1 MRKIYCD
8 ICGKEIES
16 KKKIWEVGVVANSD
30 NETISYNELHKDV
43 CELCAIEISN
53 CILMMKKVGWRPD
66 FHEAYK
72 SDDVAMRTHAK
83 NVELRSKERSW
94 SRCCI

>member
-16 KKKIWEVGVVANSD
+16 KKKIWEAGIVANSD

-43 CELCAIEISN
+43 CEL
-53 CILMMKKVGWRPD
+53 
-66 FHEAYK
+66 
-72 SDDVAMRTHAK
+72 
-83 NVELRSKERSW
+83 
-94 SRCCI
+94 